1 LWRDAAQACSAR
13 RRRAKKLVAAATGF
27 SGSRVEPDDS
37 TQDPHS
43 LNESEGIVMK
53 KLTLS
58 ALVLGSGLA
67 LAGTVLAGT
76 DCHAGKGG
84 GRMSHLDADKD
95 GKVTLAEIVQSKQG
109 WLRDFDANKDG
120 AVTRA
125 EFDARFQA
133 RRSEHVN
140 QLLAKQD
147 TNKDGVISREESSM
161 PARWFARIDANSD
174 GKLTRD
180 ELSRPPARPGA
191 RDGEHGGMFS
201 KLDGNNDGKVDAAE
215 TQALA
220 EQMLKRLDKNGD
232 GSLDASELQQRWQGR
247 RGPRGHGD
255 GSKGAAGTQA
265 S

>member
-1 LWRDAAQACSAR
+1 LDRFRQ
-13 RRRAKKLVAAATGF
+13 LFILLATGF
-27 SGSRVEPDDS
+27 SGRRVEPGDS
-37 TQDPHS
+37 TQDPS
-43 LNESEGIVMK
+43 QQQGIVMK
-53 KLTLS
+53 KLTLT

-76 DCHAGKGG
+76 ECHAGKGG

-125 EFDARFQA
+125 EFDASFQA

-140 QLLAKQD
+140 QMLAKQD
-147 TNKDGVISREESSM
+147 ANKDGVISREESAM
-161 PARWFARIDANSD
+161 PARWFARIDADSD
-174 GKLTRD
+174 GKLTRE
-180 ELSRPPARPGA
+180 ELSRPLARPGA
-191 RDGEHGGMFS
+191 REGQHGGMFS
-201 KLDGNNDGKVDAAE
+201 KLDANNDGKVDAAE
-215 TQALA
+215 TKASA

-232 GSLDASELQQRWQGR
+232 GSLDASELQQGWHGR
-247 RGPRGHGD
+247 RGPKGH
-255 GSKGAAGTQA
+255 GSKGTGTQA

>member
-1 LWRDAAQACSAR
+1 
-13 RRRAKKLVAAATGF
+13 
-27 SGSRVEPDDS
+27 
-37 TQDPHS
+37 
-43 LNESEGIVMK
+43 MK
-53 KLTLS
+53 KLTLT
-58 ALVLGSGLA
+58 ALVIGSGLA

-95 GKVTLAEIVQSKQG
+95 GKVTLAEIVQSRQS

-125 EFDARFQA
+125 EFDAGFQA
-133 RRSEHVN
+133 RRSEHVK
-140 QLLAKQD
+140 QMFAKQD
-147 TNKDGVISREESSM
+147 ANKDGVISREESAL

-174 GKLTRD
+174 GKLTRE

-191 RDGEHGGMFS
+191 GAGEHGGMFN
-201 KLDGNNDGKVDAAE
+201 KLDTNSDGKVDSAE
-215 TQALA
+215 TQASA

-232 GSLDASELQQRWQGR
+232 GSLDASELNQQGGHGR
-247 RGPRGHGD
+247 PGPRGHGG
-255 GSKGAAGTQA
+255 GSKGATGTQP